1 MSKMSS
7 YGKTS
12 QTPVSRYQR
21 DIKNFTLPVKE
32 ALSMLS
38 SKQIYL
44 LVSLGIALWALV
56 TVNIR
61 LRPDSILDPI
71 HGLIPFVI
79 APLGGWLSVWLC
91 KVVGRL
97 STNQLLP
104 GTAVAGAVAMMMDG
118 AALKWFSGVYGF
130 DEKLLRLA
138 AAGLLWGYG
147 VALAVAVIWVAR
159 SQRQIHA
166 A

>member
-1 MSKMSS
+1 MSS
-7 YGKTS
+7 YGKTK
-12 QTPVSRYQR
+12 QTQVHRYQR
-21 DIKNFTLPVKE
+21 EIKIFTSPIQE
-32 ALSMLS
+32 AFSMLS
-38 SKQIYL
+38 NKQICL

-71 HGLIPFVI
+71 HGLIPFMI

-97 STNQLLP
+97 STSQLLP
-104 GTAVAGAVAMMMDG
+104 GTALVGAVAMMMDG

-147 VALAVAVIWVAR
+147 VAFVVAVIWAAR
-159 SQRQIHA
+159 SQRHIRA